1 MDSNK
6 ILSPE
11 EFLSYLDKS
20 DLVEKDRLNDA
31 LVKIRDSSTTE
42 KLADSQY
49 IAEKLRDAGLIT
61 NWHIQQLMKKKYK
74 GFFLRQYRILD
85 HLGSGGMSTVYLA
98 EHTVMHRQ
106 VAIKVLPKKRLTNSA
121 YLERFIREAQAIA
134 SLDHPH
140 IVRAYDID
148 RVDDVHYI
156 VMEYFNGINLHQLV
170 ERDGPLPFENA
181 VSSIMQAAL
190 GLVHAHRIG
199 VIHRD
204 IKPDNLLVNQEGLV
218 KLLDLGL
225 ALLDENVFRSG
236 SSMNEEKVLGT
247 ADYLAPEQAINSHNV
262 DVRADIYGLGGTLYY
277 CLTGHP
283 PFPFGT
289 IPQRLLAHQKQ
300 EPASI
305 LIDRPEAP
313 DDIINICSK
322 MMAKNPDDRFQTAQ
336 EIVQTMQSWL
346 IRHGFASE
354 KDFPDSVPEEDRPL
368 SEEDLLLQQAG
379 DLAGNNQLGLK
390 SNTEFRTTFSS
401 NWGSGSSA
409 VLPANNKKSDKGHS
423 SRLDLSKD
431 EGNGADNFFFSQ
443 KSILPSSNVY
453 DPTDLAMADI
463 EPIRSKNDLSLS
475 RKNKED
481 KKSDLPHS
489 GHSVVSRS
497 SDTQNK
503 TENRQVSR
511 PNPDSHSKKS
521 KEHHPFFS
529 GKDDPTQNYLSDL
542 SSPPQHWSQMVP
554 FWFWAIFV
562 AGYILAF
569 FFAGILFALLL
580 KLSVSLSS

>member
-20 DLVEKDRLNDA
+20 DLVEKDRLKEA
-31 LVKIRDSSTTE
+31 LVKIRDTGTPE
-42 KLADSQY
+42 NLANAQY
-49 IAEKLRDAGLIT
+49 IAEKLKFAGLIT
-61 NWHIQQLMKKKYK
+61 DWHIHQLMKKKYK

-106 VAIKVLPKKRLTNSA
+106 VAIKVLPKKRLSNSA
-121 YLERFIREAQAIA
+121 YLERFVREAQAIA

-140 IVRAYDID
+140 VVRAYDID

-156 VMEYFNGINLHQLV
+156 VMEYFNGINLRQLV

-181 VSSIMQAAL
+181 ASYIMQAAL

-204 IKPDNLLVNQEGLV
+204 VKPDNLLVNQDGLV

-236 SSMNEEKVLGT
+236 SSMSEEKVLGT
-247 ADYLAPEQAINSHNV
+247 ADYLAPEQAINSHEV
-262 DVRADIYGLGGTLYY
+262 DARADIYGLGGTLYF

-289 IPQRLLAHQKQ
+289 IPQRLLAHQNE

-322 MMAKNPDDRFQTAQ
+322 MMAKDPAQRFQTAQ
-336 EIVQTMQSWL
+336 EVVQTMQGWL
-346 IRHGFASE
+346 IRHGFATE
-354 KDFPDSVPEEDRPL
+354 KDFPDSVPEEDRPM
-368 SEEDLLLQQAG
+368 SEEDLLLQQAS

-390 SNTEFRTTFSS
+390 SDSEFRTTFSS
-401 NWGSGSSA
+401 TWGSGSSA
-409 VLPANNKKSDKGHS
+409 ILPAGGKKAAVNGHS
-423 SRLDLSKD
+423 SQLDLAKNDTNPS
-431 EGNGADNFFFSQ
+431 DNFFFSSE
-443 KSILPSSNVY
+443 SILPSNNEY
-453 DPTDLAMADI
+453 DPADLAMADL
-463 EPIRSKNDLSLS
+463 EP
-475 RKNKED
+475 
-481 KKSDLPHS
+481 
-489 GHSVVSRS
+489 SRS
-497 SDTQNK
+497 QAESAPI
-503 TENRQVSR
+503 R
-511 PNPDSHSKKS
+511 PNPDQKKMDPS
-521 KEHHPFFS
+521 SS
-529 GKDDPTQNYLSDL
+529 GKTPIVRTSSDQKDHRRG
-542 SSPPQHWSQMVP
+542 SSPNGKTHLQKSPERSFSQKSEEQDQNFHSETAPVRHHWSQVVP
-554 FWFWAIFV
+554 FWFWAVFV